1 MAEDIF
7 ITKENFFEFTKNA
20 QSVAL
25 VMIYALS
32 KYHEKYRVTQWCM
45 EILNQRGFRK
55 EDMGDFD
62 TNFINFFDQML
73 KQDDL

>member
-7 ITKENFFEFTKNA
+7 ITKEKFFEFAKNA

-32 KYHEKYRVTQWCM
+32 KYHEKYKVTQWCM
-45 EILNQRGFRK
+45 EILNKRGFKK
-55 EDMGDFD
+55 EDLGDFD
-62 TNFINFFDQML
+62 TNFIDFFHQML
-73 KQDDL
+73 QQDDL